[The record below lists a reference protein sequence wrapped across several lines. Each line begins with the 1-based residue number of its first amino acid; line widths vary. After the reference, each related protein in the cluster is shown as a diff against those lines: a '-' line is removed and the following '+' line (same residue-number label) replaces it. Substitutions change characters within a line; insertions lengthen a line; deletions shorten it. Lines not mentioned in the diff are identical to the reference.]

1 MKVFLMPLTML
12 RKKHTFRYLP
22 TALWAVAPVLVGIFI
37 LYVQAQLDLEKST
50 AQMARKTVHEI
61 DLMLDI
67 ASSTAQQILP
77 LTGSTCDPF
86 TQQVLREKVTQHPFV
101 RSANLVLRNTLF
113 CSSLVDS
120 VRPNELNPNNYVNNQ
135 LLLLSSTP
143 VTSDSSY
150 LVYRLNLGDQSA
162 LITVNAYHLIKTLR
176 LIGHNTEL
184 IFKVGPNWLS
194 AEGKI
199 QSTDLPMFPVA
210 SSQLSSSRYS
220 YSVIGGMPEGEVW
233 RYMKSRYPA
242 LFSLILFFGMLSGA
256 IGYQLQK
263 ISSAPT
269 HELQR
274 ALDANEFIPYFQPVV
289 NSQSGEWTGVEVLMR
304 WQHPEEGLV
313 RPDLFI
319 PLAEHSGLI
328 VPMTR
333 SLLCQTASL
342 LAPHTQLLHPNF
354 HIAVNITARHCQD
367 MDLVQDCKKFLNT
380 FPDGQVKLVLELTER
395 ELIMPTDM
403 THKLF
408 QELHEL
414 GVMIAIDD
422 FGTGHSS
429 LGYLRDFNVD
439 YLKIDKSFVAMIGAN
454 ALSKHILDSIIQL
467 SAKLDLGI
475 IAEGVETLEQ
485 RDYLASQGVDLLQG
499 YFFGHPV
506 PGDIFIKSLH
516 PNG

>member
-1 MKVFLMPLTML
+1 
-12 RKKHTFRYLP
+12 
-22 TALWAVAPVLVGIFI
+22 
-37 LYVQAQLDLEKST
+37 
-50 AQMARKTVHEI
+50 
-61 DLMLDI
+61 
-67 ASSTAQQILP
+67 
-77 LTGSTCDPF
+77 
-86 TQQVLREKVTQHPFV
+86 
-101 RSANLVLRNTLF
+101 
-113 CSSLVDS
+113 
-120 VRPNELNPNNYVNNQ
+120 
-135 LLLLSSTP
+135 
-143 VTSDSSY
+143 
-150 LVYRLNLGDQSA
+150 
-162 LITVNAYHLIKTLR
+162 
-176 LIGHNTEL
+176 
-184 IFKVGPNWLS
+184 
-194 AEGKI
+194 
-199 QSTDLPMFPVA
+199 
-210 SSQLSSSRYS
+210 
-220 YSVIGGMPEGEVW
+220 
-233 RYMKSRYPA
+233 
-242 LFSLILFFGMLSGA
+242 
-256 IGYQLQK
+256 
-263 ISSAPT
+263 
-269 HELQR
+269 
-274 ALDANEFIPYFQPVV
+274 
-289 NSQSGEWTGVEVLMR
+289 
-304 WQHPEEGLV
+304 
-313 RPDLFI
+313 
-319 PLAEHSGLI
+319 
-328 VPMTR
+328 MTR